1 MATIQPLYSA
11 CPWCGKRRH
20 RSRCSRWFDAHPL
33 EREINNARLRQ
44 GRKLKPRPL
53 PEEHHHPRLSPARA
67 ARARALRIAL
77 DAAVLQGDEIAL
89 ILREMRE
96 LLEEQVRE
104 GE

>member
-11 CPWCGKRRH
+11 CPWCGRRRH

-44 GRKLKPRPL
+44 GRRPKPRLL

-67 ARARALRIAL
+67 ARARVLRTAL
-77 DAAVLQGDEIAL
+77 DTAVLRGEDFTPMVK
-89 ILREMRE
+89 EMRE
-96 LLEEQVRE
+96 LLEEQV
-104 GE
+104 